1 MYNCT
6 VYDFVAVGVG
16 PFNLGLACL
25 SSPLTDLRCVFLDK
39 EEEFNWHPGM
49 LIDGVTLQS
58 PFLADLV
65 SMADPTNSFSY
76 LNYRKQQG
84 SLFKFFVRENYY
96 LERQEYNRYCQ
107 WAVSRLDNIRFNH
120 HVEQVD
126 YIPDQHIYRVTG
138 IETKSQKPFIFLA
151 KKLVIGVGMKPRIPD
166 CFRPS
171 SSGIDLHSSRYL
183 KNKVELQ
190 KKKKITVIGGG
201 QSGAE
206 IFYDLL
212 KDSEHFGYQL
222 DWVTRAPRFFQ
233 METAKLTLEILCG
246 DYGTY
251 FHALDKRT
259 KQKIIEEQKSV
270 YCGANQSLL
279 DKIYDFLDD
288 GRNSNLP
295 RVQLMP
301 CMNLVNAESDGS
313 SHNNSSGNTDN
324 NSQGFFLQF
333 VHNQTGEHYQTHTEG
348 LVLSS
353 GHLYEVPAFME
364 GVFDRIERDEQGKYQ
379 QKENWSVDIHGRE
392 IFIQNAGFASHG
404 LINQDLGMSCYRNSR
419 ILQEI
424 TGRDVYP
431 IEQQFAFQS
440 FAPVKESDW
449 ELLDNG
455 VHR

>member
-1 MYNCT
+1 MNNNA

-25 SSPLTDLRCVFLDK
+25 SSSLTDLRCVFLDK

-49 LIDGVTLQS
+49 LINGVTLQS

-65 SMADPTNSFSY
+65 SMADPTNPFSY
-76 LNYRKQQG
+76 LNYRKKQG
-84 SLFKFFVRENYY
+84 SLFNFFVRENFY
-96 LERQEYNRYCQ
+96 LERQEYNRYCR
-107 WAVSRLDNIRFNH
+107 WAVSQLNNIRFNH
-120 HVEQVD
+120 HVEQVVYD
-126 YIPDQHIYRVTG
+126 PEQRVYQVTG
-138 IETKSQKPFIFLA
+138 VETNHKKPFSFLT
-151 KKLVIGVGMKPRIPD
+151 KKLVVGVGMKARVPD
-166 CFRPS
+166 CFRPAS
-171 SSGIDLHSSRYL
+171 RGSELHSSQYL
-183 KNKVELQ
+183 KNKPELQ

-212 KDSEHFGYQL
+212 KDSEKCGYQL

-251 FHALDKRT
+251 FHALDKPT

-288 GRNSNLP
+288 ARHSNLP
-295 RVQLMP
+295 QVQLMP
-301 CMNLVNAESDGS
+301 CMNLINVEPDSNS
-313 SHNNSSGNTDN
+313 NNSMN
-324 NSQGFFLQF
+324 GFFLQF
-333 VHNQTGEHYQTHTEG
+333 AHTQTGEHYQTRTDG

-353 GHLYEVPAFME
+353 GHKYEVPSFME
-364 GVFDRIERDEQGKYQ
+364 GVFDRIERDEQGKYL
-379 QKENWSVDIHGRE
+379 QKENWSVDIHGQE
-392 IFIQNAGFASHG
+392 IFIQNAGFESHG
-404 LINQDLGMSCYRNSR
+404 LIDQDLGMSCYRNSR
-419 ILQEI
+419 ILREI
-424 TGRDVYP
+424 TGRDIYP
-431 IEQQFAFQS
+431 IESQFAFQS
-440 FAPVKESDW
+440 FKPEKESGW
-449 ELLDNG
+449 ELMGRG